1 MKCQQ
6 ELLGIPELTVD
17 ITLQK
22 AAVAKVVSKETEE
35 I

>member
-17 ITLQK
+17 IALQK
-22 AAVAKVVSKETEE
+22 AAAIEVVSKQTEE